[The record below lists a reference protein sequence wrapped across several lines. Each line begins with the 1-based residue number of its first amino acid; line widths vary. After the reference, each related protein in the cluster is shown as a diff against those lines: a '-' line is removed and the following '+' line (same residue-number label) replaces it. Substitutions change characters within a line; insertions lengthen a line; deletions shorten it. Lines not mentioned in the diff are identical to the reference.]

1 MDPASEI
8 TNNRKKKFISLILFS
23 IIVIA
28 GLTGIFVYMAYKKTH
43 ITTDDAFV
51 TGRVH
56 IIASKVPGTVKA
68 LYISDNQFVK
78 ENDLLMVVDD
88 RDYAVMLNQ
97 AESALNAERAKLAE
111 LSTSIDVAE
120 KRLLELR
127 FRIESAKANLKLQE
141 ANFKQAKVDLTRGQ
155 RLLKK
160 EIMPEEQ
167 FEKIKTS
174 YDVASAR
181 LKAAK
186 DQLRQS
192 EASLETQRAI
202 IKQTESAF
210 QSQGSR
216 VKQKEAIRKGEDL
229 KISYTRIYSPSDG
242 YITKKSVETGNQI
255 QAGQSLMAVV
265 YLDDVWITANYKETQ
280 LEKVK
285 PGQKVRI
292 KVDTYP
298 DKVFKGTVESI
309 MAGTGSVFSLFPP
322 ENATG
327 NFVKVVQRIP
337 VKIVLAEETNTN
349 HIFRIGMSVEPTIII
364 EK

>member
-1 MDPASEI
+1 MEPASEV
-8 TNNRKKKFISLILFS
+8 TNNRKKKFIALILFS

-56 IIASKVPGTVKA
+56 IIASKVPGTVNVV
-68 LYISDNQFVK
+68 YVRDNEFVK
-78 ENDLLMVVDD
+78 KDALIMEIDD
-88 RDYAVMLNQ
+88 RDYVVRLNQ
-97 AESALNAERAKLAE
+97 AKSALNAEKSRLAE
-111 LSTSIDVAE
+111 ISTKIEVAKMQLS
-120 KRLLELR
+120 ELH
-127 FRIESAKANLKLQE
+127 FSVESARANLKLQE
-141 ANFKQAKVDLTRGQ
+141 ANFKQAEIDFKRARKLF
-155 RLLKK
+155 KK

-167 FEKIKTS
+167 FEKATTN
-174 YDVASAR
+174 YDISSAR
-181 LKAAK
+181 LEAVRK
-186 DQLRQS
+186 QLKQS
-192 EASLETQRAI
+192 GASLETQKAI
-202 IKQTESAF
+202 IRQTESAF
-210 QSQGSR
+210 QSQKSR
-216 VKQKEAIRKGEDL
+216 VKQKEAIRKAEDL
-229 KISYTRIYSPSDG
+229 KRSYTKIYSPSDG
-242 YITKKSVETGNQI
+242 YITKKAAETGNQI
-255 QAGQSLMAVV
+255 QAGQPLMAVV
-265 YLDDVWITANYKETQ
+265 SLDDVWITANYKETQ

-292 KVDTYP
+292 KVDTYSGR
-298 DKVFKGTVESI
+298 VFEGTVQSI

-337 VKIVLAEETNTN
+337 VKIVLAEETDPN